1 MSIIVVEPMQFG
13 LVYMVEKDVCLDP
26 TTQLT

>member
-1 MSIIVVEPMQFG
+1 MSIIVVQSMQFG

-26 TTQLT
+26 TAHLT